1 MILTA
6 MAEEVT
12 NAGLGGA
19 SVSGVAARLGAPSG
33 SIYHR
38 FPTRQHLLGSL
49 WVRTVRS
56 FHDSIERTLDRPTDP
71 DLAGR
76 VVNSVFGWI
85 EHDPVGA
92 ALLLRFRT
100 EDLIDN
106 DWPTEIRVDI
116 ATENQ
121 RLADMINHVAEVRR
135 INPLD
140 VVLALVDFPSA
151 AARRAGVFD
160 NDMVTEAIRHRTTTV
175 LELLLASPPVGRSAH
190 EERIVDL
197 GS

>member
-1 MILTA
+1 VARAPKYDDEMILTA

-12 NAGLGGA
+12 NAGLDGA
-19 SVSGVAARLGAPSG
+19 SVSNVAARLGAPSG

-38 FPTRQHLLGSL
+38 FPTRKHLLGSL

-56 FHDSIERTLDRPTDP
+56 FHDSLETSLDPPADP
-71 DLAGR
+71 LLAGR
-76 VVNSVFGWI
+76 VVDSVFGWI

-106 DWPTEIRVDI
+106 EWPTEIRVDI
-116 ATENQ
+116 AEENQ
-121 RLADMINHVAEVRR
+121 RLADMINRVAEVRQV
-135 INPLD
+135 NPLD

-160 NDMVTEAIRHRTTTV
+160 NEMVTEAIRQRTKAV
-175 LELLLASPPVGRSAH
+175 LEVLLAPPA
-190 EERIVDL
+190 
-197 GS
+197 